1 MTTPCMLIVL
11 DGWGHAAPGPG
22 NAITTARAPNWAKLM
37 EVGGTTLL
45 DASGHAVGL
54 PACQMGNSEVGH
66 MNIGAGRIIEQESV
80 RITKAIENGFFDSD
94 PTVQRVFQQTR
105 EAGKTL
111 HVMGLLS
118 DGGVHSHIDHI
129 VALLKSAEKAGVK
142 TALHAFLD
150 GRDTAPQCAEGYL
163 KTVEALA
170 DGSQHVSIR
179 SVSGRYYAMDRDKR
193 WERVQ
198 LAFDAVIHGK
208 GPRHDSAR
216 AALADAYAK
225 EETDEF
231 VKPRIVGAPTAVEA
245 GDAYVFMNFRADRAK
260 QMTEAIRADSFD
272 EFDRGAYPAP
282 STFCTLTEY
291 KVGAGEQPLFTKEDI
306 TQTLGQVV
314 SDAGIGQF
322 RIAETEKFAHV
333 TYFLN
338 GGRNVSFDGEERLLI
353 ESPKVATYDLAPAMR
368 APDITEALVA
378 KVRAKQHGLYVCNYA
393 NADMVGH
400 TGVFGAAVS
409 AVETLDDCLGQLA
422 EAAKAS
428 GTHLFITA
436 DHGNVE
442 QMRVPGSDD
451 VHTAHTTNPVPLIH
465 LRPDGSKRALDAG
478 GGLANLAP
486 TVLRTMGLP
495 IPEAMK
501 SAALVGAE

>member
-1 MTTPCMLIVL
+1 
-11 DGWGHAAPGPG
+11 
-22 NAITTARAPNWAKLM
+22 
-37 EVGGTTLL
+37 
-45 DASGHAVGL
+45 
-54 PACQMGNSEVGH
+54 
-66 MNIGAGRIIEQESV
+66 
-80 RITKAIENGFFDSD
+80 
-94 PTVQRVFQQTR
+94 
-105 EAGKTL
+105 
-111 HVMGLLS
+111 
-118 DGGVHSHIDHI
+118 
-129 VALLKSAEKAGVK
+129 
-142 TALHAFLD
+142 
-150 GRDTAPQCAEGYL
+150 
-163 KTVEALA
+163 
-170 DGSQHVSIR
+170 
-179 SVSGRYYAMDRDKR
+179 
-193 WERVQ
+193 
-198 LAFDAVIHGK
+198 
-208 GPRHDSAR
+208 
-216 AALADAYAK
+216 
-225 EETDEF
+225 
-231 VKPRIVGAPTAVEA
+231 
-245 GDAYVFMNFRADRAK
+245 
-260 QMTEAIRADSFD
+260 MTEAIRADSFD
-272 EFDRGAYPAP
+272 EFDRGAHPAP

-442 QMRVPGSDD
+442 QMRVPGSED

-495 IPEAMK
+495 IPDAMK
-501 SAALVGAE
+501 SAALVDDD